1 MLIFSRFNEKTTNN
15 FKEITGILGDA
26 IYCSKNVKMA
36 EEILGEEFKGRGEEY
51 RIIFSKVFKKIRE
64 IRKKNDQDILQ
75 RENLMVKIMEELN
88 QKQEENQKLEK
99 NMKNCDKNIQET
111 YQCIISQ
118 QQNQVIGI
126 FSKNNNL
133 KKKKNNYFF
142 KIQILQKEISKLK
155 SDTAS
160 LKRSFEQQMQEYEQ
174 TAEKFRS
181 QQETD
186 IKKLTQERDDLKL
199 V

>member
-88 QKQEENQKLEK
+88 QKQEEKP
-99 NMKNCDKNIQET
+99 C
-111 YQCIISQ
+111 S
-118 QQNQVIGI
+118 
-126 FSKNNNL
+126 
-133 KKKKNNYFF
+133 
-142 KIQILQKEISKLK
+142 
-155 SDTAS
+155 
-160 LKRSFEQQMQEYEQ
+160 
-174 TAEKFRS
+174 
-181 QQETD
+181 
-186 IKKLTQERDDLKL
+186 
-199 V
+199 

>member
-99 NMKNCDKNIQET
+99 NVKNCEKNIQET

>member
-1 MLIFSRFNEKTTNN
+1 M
-15 FKEITGILGDA
+15 
-26 IYCSKNVKMA
+26 
-36 EEILGEEFKGRGEEY
+36 
-51 RIIFSKVFKKIRE
+51 
-64 IRKKNDQDILQ
+64 
-75 RENLMVKIMEELN
+75 
-88 QKQEENQKLEK
+88 
-99 NMKNCDKNIQET
+99 
-111 YQCIISQ
+111 
-118 QQNQVIGI
+118 
-126 FSKNNNL
+126 

>member
-51 RIIFSKVFKKIRE
+51 RIIFSKVFQKIRE

-99 NMKNCDKNIQET
+99 NVKNCEKNIQET

>member
-99 NMKNCDKNIQET
+99 NVKNCEKNIQET
-111 YQCIISQ
+111 SLCAKEENKLDGSLNQC
-118 QQNQVIGI
+118 
-126 FSKNNNL
+126 L
-133 KKKKNNYFF
+133 
-142 KIQILQKEISKLK
+142 E
-155 SDTAS
+155 S
-160 LKRSFEQQMQEYEQ
+160 LKQC
-174 TAEKFRS
+174 
-181 QQETD
+181 
-186 IKKLTQERDDLKL
+186 
-199 V
+199 

>member
-51 RIIFSKVFKKIRE
+51 RIIFSKVFQKIRE

-75 RENLMVKIMEELN
+75 RENLMVKIREELN